1 MSGLHRTFSRR
12 TAIAIVIGNIIGS
25 GIFMKPSLMMQQL
38 GSPWL
43 LLGIWAVAGLVT
55 LIGAL
60 SNSEVAAMYPET
72 GGQYVF
78 FQKMFG
84 DRFAFLYGWAAF
96 AVFNSASAASIAYIF
111 SQYADYFIALPRF
124 DAATELA
131 VKLHIPLVG
140 DIFPLANIGV
150 KSLTVL
156 TILFLTLVN
165 YRSVRTGGLLQR
177 VLTDAK
183 NAAIFLL
190 IVSIL
195 FSGRGDWSHYS
206 ESIPR
211 RSDLGLIGA
220 IVAAMSGA
228 FWGYDGWNNVTF
240 IAGEIKEP
248 QRNLPASL
256 IIGLLVCFVL
266 YVLSNVAYIY
276 ALSPA
281 DMAASKVV
289 AADAASAVWGSI
301 GGALIAGL
309 VMLCTFGAANSNS
322 LTAARVTYAMGQD
335 NRSFAWAGKTHE
347 RFHTPGNALWLNAAW
362 SAVLVI
368 SGSFDMLTDM
378 LVFVSWFFYG
388 MSALG
393 IFVLRKKYPDHPRPY
408 KVPGYPILPGIF
420 VLFTMFFLGMT
431 LYQDIV
437 SYHAGKVPVIN
448 SILGSIITVAGLLFY
463 KKTGRTKKAGPV

>member
-1 MSGLHRTFSRR
+1 MSGLQRTFSRR
-12 TAIAIVIGNIIGS
+12 TAIAVVIGNIIGS
-25 GIFMKPSLMMQQL
+25 GIFMKPSVMMQQL

-43 LLGIWAVAGLVT
+43 LLGVWAVAGLVT
-55 LIGAL
+55 LVGAL

-78 FQKMFG
+78 FQKMYG

-111 SQYADYFIALPRF
+111 SQYAGYFWVLPRL
-124 DAATELA
+124 DQAAELS

-150 KSLTVL
+150 KALTVL
-156 TILFLTLVN
+156 IILFLTVVN
-165 YRSVRTGGLLQR
+165 YRSVHTGGLLQR
-177 VLTDAK
+177 LLTDAK

-190 IVSIL
+190 IAGIL
-195 FSGRGDWSHYS
+195 FSGRGEWSHYA
-206 ESIPR
+206 EAIPR

-220 IVAAMSGA
+220 LVAAMSGA

-240 IAGEIKEP
+240 IAGEIKDP

-256 IIGLLVCFVL
+256 ITGLLVCFVL

-276 ALSPA
+276 ALSPGA
-281 DMAASKVV
+281 MASSKVV
-289 AADAASAVWGSI
+289 AADAASAVWGAA
-301 GGALIAGL
+301 GGAIIAGL

-335 NRSFAWAGKTHE
+335 NRAFAWAGKTHAS
-347 RFHTPGNALWLNAAW
+347 FHTPGNALWLNAAW
-362 SAVLVI
+362 SSVLVV

-378 LVFVSWFFYG
+378 LIFVSWFFYG

-393 IFVLRKKYPDHPRPY
+393 VFVLRKKYPDHPRPY
-408 KVPGYPILPGIF
+408 KVPGYPLLPAIF
-420 VLFTMFFLGMT
+420 VLFTLFFLVMT
-431 LYQDIV
+431 LYQDIT
-437 SYHAGKVPVIN
+437 SYNAGKVPVIN
-448 SILGSIITVAGLLFY
+448 SLLGILITVAGLFFAPFQI
-463 KKTGRTKKAGPV
+463 KRSK